1 MDITNLT
8 QNLIKGLEQKNTEQL
23 VTLSRLLHVALGKV
37 VMASVTET
45 APVTPQEKDALLAK
59 TVAALA
65 QSNKLVSNIAQL
77 TPALKAEITRLLDQQ
92 ALIKSPELKWV
103 TLLVNNQS
111 LLTYTDK
118 PLTIGQTVP
127 LQLVSPQKLM
137 VLELPGVTDI
147 TTQKVP
153 TIALNTP
160 ATTAIEKSVSKTEN
174 ALSQSFAPIN
184 NILKNASTQQVIA
197 NNLRHL
203 LPHKDTP
210 SALYTALTQWQNIP
224 KANQQQ
230 LVSPTLAQTLKSLAE
245 QIRSPLQ
252 LSQPTILKQAISSS
266 GVFFEN
272 KISKHLTNTTA
283 PLNSTYAQDLKG
295 SLLDLL
301 SKVNQELTGNNKPL
315 TTEQTVKLLQQVIS
329 YIPTAGTTT
338 ALAGDSIK
346 NSLPVDIGLLIQ
358 QLMIKPVKELSDKE
372 LRTQLLILLQQQ
384 SLHSLAKIQLQQL
397 ANLNHEVNSK
407 DSAQTN
413 AVWQLDIPVRHQHE
427 VQQLHV
433 HMEREWVEDKNTTNE
448 NKTVTKIK
456 QWSVTLRFDL
466 PTLGEFCAQLAIID
480 TSVSATLWATR
491 ETTFTQVKQHMEDLR
506 KNLETE
512 GIQVK
517 QLQCMK
523 GMPPQKPMALSYS
536 LIDIST

>member
-23 VTLSRLLHVALGKV
+23 VTLSQLLKIALGKI

-45 APVTPQEKDALLAK
+45 TPVTPQEKDALLAK
-59 TVAALA
+59 TIAALA
-65 QSNKLVSNIAQL
+65 QNNKLASNIAQL

-92 ALIKSPELKWV
+92 TLIKSPELKWV
-103 TLLVNNQS
+103 TLLVNNQP

-118 PLTIGQTVP
+118 PLAVGQTVP
-127 LQLVSPQKLM
+127 LQLVGPQKL
-137 VLELPGVTDI
+137 VALEMPGALAINNEKVTI
-147 TTQKVP
+147 NT
-153 TIALNTP
+153 LNTLS
-160 ATTAIEKSVSKTEN
+160 TSIEKS
-174 ALSQSFAPIN
+174 APKPESLLPQPFTN
-184 NILKNASTQQVIA
+184 TLKYSNTQQLIA
-197 NNLRHL
+197 NNLRYL

-210 SALYTALTQWQNIP
+210 SVLLTALTQWQNIP
-224 KANQQQ
+224 KTNQQQ
-230 LVSPTLAQTLKSLAE
+230 LVSPTLAQALKSAAE

-272 KISKHLTNTTA
+272 KISKHLTNTTTT
-283 PLNSTYAQDLKG
+283 LNSTYAQDLKG
-295 SLLDLL
+295 SLLNLF
-301 SKVNQELTGNNKPL
+301 SKVSQELNGNNKPL
-315 TTEQTVKLLQQVIS
+315 TTEQTVKLLQQLIS

-338 ALAGDSIK
+338 ALPGDSVK
-346 NSLPVDIGLLIQ
+346 NSLPIDIGLFIQ
-358 QLMIKPVKELSDKE
+358 QLMGKPVKELSDKD
-372 LRTQLLILLQQQ
+372 LRTQLLVLLQQH
-384 SLHSLAKIQLQQL
+384 SMHSLAKIQLQQL

-407 DSAQTN
+407 DGAQSN
-413 AVWQLDIPVRHQHE
+413 AVWQLDIPVRHHNE
-427 VQQLHV
+427 VQQLHL

-448 NKTVTKIK
+448 NKTATKIK

-480 TSVSATLWATR
+480 TTISATLWATR
-491 ETTFTQVKQHMEDLR
+491 ETTFTQVKQHMESLR